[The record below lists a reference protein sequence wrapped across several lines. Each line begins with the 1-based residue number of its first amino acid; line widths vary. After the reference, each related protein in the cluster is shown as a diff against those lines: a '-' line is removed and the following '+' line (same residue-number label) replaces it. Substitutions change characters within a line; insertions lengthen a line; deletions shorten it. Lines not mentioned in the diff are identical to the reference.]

1 MEDEVKTG
9 AENEVICDD
18 DNDPEWDNVKWVV
31 DPEDGEPEKDD
42 IDDSEEGEAD
52 HSEAEAPAE
61 TKDGPTE
68 EEAKPE
74 AEDTDQYLELK
85 HFDEVRKVG
94 KDEAKVLAQKGLD
107 YDNIRSERDNFRN
120 ERDTLKTENER
131 LKEMEAFLNEVRG
144 DQFSSIDDFMLDTRA
159 RMIAE
164 KNGTKFEDEL
174 ASLKAKQAPKPKEEH
189 KEPEKPSPVDEF
201 VRRFPEVKAEEIPES
216 VWAEVRQTG
225 DLVGAYV
232 RHMESKKADEIQ
244 KLKDEIEILKQNA
257 ENAKRSAGSSRSAG
271 NKNNKST
278 IAELWDNG
286 E

>member
-9 AENEVICDD
+9 AENEVIYDD
-18 DNDPEWDNVKWVV
+18 DNDPEWDNVKWTA
-31 DPEDGEPEKDD
+31 DSEDGEPEKDD

-68 EEAKPE
+68 
-74 AEDTDQYLELK
+74 
-85 HFDEVRKVG
+85 
-94 KDEAKVLAQKGLD
+94 DEAKVLAQKGLD

-271 NKNNKST
+271 NKSNKST